1 MGADGPRFKV
11 LGKTNSAGLFGK
23 NDSTSSPHGATGE
36 VWVQSDDTN
45 GINPADGNWHN
56 IIITFSGAA
65 SSAEAVKMYVDG
77 NYVGFS
83 KSRSSALDVSDFS
96 IGVLRKDG
104 AADIEQHF
112 RGSIAQ
118 LSMWDSALSPANAA
132 AVYALGNSMD
142 TRLLTPAPIH
152 LYRFGD
158 GDSNGP
164 SALDDYGSGSQDGTG
179 EGSPTIVT
187 DSPP

>member
-45 GINPADGNWHN
+45 GITPADGNWHN